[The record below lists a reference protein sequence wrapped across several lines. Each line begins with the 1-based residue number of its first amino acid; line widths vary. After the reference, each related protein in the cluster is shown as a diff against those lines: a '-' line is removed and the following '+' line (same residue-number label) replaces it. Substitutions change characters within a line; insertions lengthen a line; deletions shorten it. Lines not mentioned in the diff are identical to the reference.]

1 MQLAATFQALP
12 GSRWGFFISAP
23 WLPAGAFAYLRALMA
38 TIENI
43 NWYAEA
49 ELRRDDPD
57 QIEDQHADNVDA
69 FLDMLAHAEGT
80 IRYGSD
86 EGYNVIVGGE
96 LFDDYSD
103 HPRQLIDLPAYG
115 IKSSAAGRYQ
125 FLTRTWD
132 DLANRFDLPDF
143 SPASQ
148 DAGAIQLIRQC
159 KALKLVR
166 AGRVADAIHACRRIW
181 ASLPGAGY
189 GQRELDAGEL
199 VKVYRDAGGHVAIS
213 GGG

>member
-1 MQLAATFQALP
+1 
-12 GSRWGFFISAP
+12 
-23 WLPAGAFAYLRALMA
+23 MA

-57 QIEDQHADNVDA
+57 QLEDLQAANVAA
-69 FLDMLAHAEGT
+69 FLDMLAYAEDT
-80 IRYGSD
+80 IRYGNAN
-86 EGYNVIVGGE
+86 GYNVLVGGG

-103 HPRQLIDLPAYG
+103 HPRHLVYLPAYG

-132 DLANRFDLPDF
+132 DLASRFDLPDF

-148 DAGAIQLIRQC
+148 DAGAIKLIRQC

-189 GQRELDAGEL
+189 GQRELDTDEL